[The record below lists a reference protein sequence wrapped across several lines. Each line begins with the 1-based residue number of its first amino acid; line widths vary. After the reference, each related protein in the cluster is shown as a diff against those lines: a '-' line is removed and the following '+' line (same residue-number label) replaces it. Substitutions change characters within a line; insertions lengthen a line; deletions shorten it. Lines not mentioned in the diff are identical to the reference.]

1 MTLRDADGKKV
12 KTFDG
17 SRLTLAPG
25 ETGVLKAS
33 ERVGGLN
40 FWSWG
45 YGYLY
50 DVDTELVDDKG
61 RSIDK
66 VTTRTGFRKTRFGE
80 GKIWLNDRLIQIH
93 GYAQRTS
100 NEWPAVGLSVPA
112 WLSDYSNG
120 LMVESGGNLVR
131 WMHVTP
137 GSRMSSRVTAS
148 VSSRL
153 CRRATPRKTVRG
165 VSGSSARR

>member
-1 MTLRDADGKKV
+1 M

-17 SRLTLAPG
+17 DRLTLAPG

-66 VTTRTGFRKTRFGE
+66 VTTRTGFRKDTFWRGQ
-80 GKIWLNDRLIQIH
+80 DM
-93 GYAQRTS
+93 AQRPLDT
-100 NEWPAVGLSVPA
+100 
-112 WLSDYSNG
+112 D
-120 LMVESGGNLVR
+120 
-131 WMHVTP
+131 T
-137 GSRMSSRVTAS
+137 
-148 VSSRL
+148 RL
-153 CRRATPRKTVRG
+153 CPAHLQRVAGRRALRAG
-165 VSGSSARR
+165 VAQ

>member
-1 MTLRDADGKKV
+1 MAETKIVKAASKV
-12 KTFDG
+12 DN
-17 SRLTLAPG
+17 LH
-25 ETGVLKAS
+25 
-33 ERVGGLN
+33 

-50 DVDTELVDDKG
+50 TVQTILKDNKNQVFDEV
-61 RSIDK
+61 S
-66 VTTRTGFRKTRFGE
+66 TRTGFRKTQFAE
-80 GKIWLNDRLIQIH
+80 GKIWLNDRVIQMK

-120 LMVESGGNLVR
+120 LVVKGNGNLVR

-137 GSRMSSRVTAS
+137 WKQDVESCDRVGFGSGKAGR
-148 VSSRL
+148 RL
-153 CRRATPRKTVRG
+153 REGPYRTPMGPAHRTD
-165 VSGSSARR
+165 A